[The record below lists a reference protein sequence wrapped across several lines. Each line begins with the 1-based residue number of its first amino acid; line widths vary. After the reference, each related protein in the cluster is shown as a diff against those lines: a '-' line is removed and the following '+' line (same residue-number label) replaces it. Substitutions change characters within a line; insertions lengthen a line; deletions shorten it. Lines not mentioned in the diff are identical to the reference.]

1 MLTRLFFRGARVLHV
16 SSGLRNPV
24 ANDVGDRPTL
34 GSDSGSRN
42 WAVGRKSGHL
52 VRQLGLGLRRSRNKT
67 GRCGVS
73 GEMGGRVWGYFVAQ
87 REQAPSPRS
96 EASYA
101 FFGRC
106 SSCRACE
113 AAFGC
118 AAVVNQ
124 ATYSFRRAGF
134 AGIARTSSSDAA
146 SRCSA
151 AATGSELFSGWI
163 ICRDQYP
170 AC

>member
-52 VRQLGLGLRRSRNKT
+52 VRQLGLGLRRSRRNP
-67 GRCGVS
+67 GRALCLRETDYPVLAQLRSPAGASSLATVGVVLRILRTP
-73 GEMGGRVWGYFVAQ
+73 GFR
-87 REQAPSPRS
+87 
-96 EASYA
+96 
-101 FFGRC
+101 

-113 AAFGC
+113 AAFGSGR
-118 AAVVNQ
+118 V
-124 ATYSFRRAGF
+124 
-134 AGIARTSSSDAA
+134 RT
-146 SRCSA
+146 
-151 AATGSELFSGWI
+151 
-163 ICRDQYP
+163 
-170 AC
+170 